1 MKYDANVLVYL
12 TIGLYIK
19 LKQGPAS
26 LSWGA
31 SKKMQSLEYRRLYM
45 YVCVCMALIG
55 HSCKNELTT
64 YFKRKTQPKQG
75 KEVELGTINVLSKG
89 VILVPHSVQAR

>member
-1 MKYDANVLVYL
+1 
-12 TIGLYIK
+12 
-19 LKQGPAS
+19 
-26 LSWGA
+26 
-31 SKKMQSLEYRRLYM
+31 M

>member
-1 MKYDANVLVYL
+1 
-12 TIGLYIK
+12 
-19 LKQGPAS
+19 
-26 LSWGA
+26 
-31 SKKMQSLEYRRLYM
+31 M

-64 YFKRKTQPKQG
+64 YLARKIRPKQG

-89 VILVPHSVQAR
+89 VILVPHAVQAR